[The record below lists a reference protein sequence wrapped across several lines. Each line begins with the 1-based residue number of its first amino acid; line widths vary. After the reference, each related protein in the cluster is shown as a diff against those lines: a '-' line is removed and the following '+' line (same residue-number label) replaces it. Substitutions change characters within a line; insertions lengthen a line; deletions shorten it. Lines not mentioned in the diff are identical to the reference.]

1 MCKGRALEAPDIG
14 DRLGPLLRELIADAE
29 GRGTY
34 EIRDRL
40 AGELTRMAHRLS
52 PELRIA
58 VMAGPALHPATRG
71 MARYTERSAWLAGE
85 LGRPDR
91 TAARRMEEAV
101 AQLSLGLASEL
112 LRQRDPE
119 IAAHDGWHLREL
131 RTVVRLDD
139 GRLDALEVCRI
150 VSTRP
155 GLEQVTLEMYIPAR
169 PGEPDPRPLGGE
181 AAVGGADLRWA
192 DPPREAVVTE
202 EIGSAVSAGSTAARR
217 GTRIHTSDT
226 GAGWHLRAALH
237 LPARTAIRSIRSEGG
252 LITRDSPRGS
262 GRWTARQS
270 TSWKMPRL
278 PKPCNSRSGRRDSP
292 SVSFSPGAPRLRGA
306 VGLRNSSLTQQMH
319 WSIGRHRQHPSEAGP
334 HDQLATTTRTRHRVA
349 THRLEATP

>member
-169 PGEPDPRPLGGE
+169 PGEPDPRPLAERPLSAELIYGGQILP
-181 AAVGGADLRWA
+181 AKQSSRRRSAVLFQPAPLQPGEEHEYILRIQVPAGIFGPHYIFRPERRSDLFDLR
-192 DPPREAVVTE
+192 VV
-202 EIGSAVSAGSTAARR
+202 
-217 GTRIHTSDT
+217 
-226 GAGWHLRAALH
+226 
-237 LPARTAIRSIRSEGG
+237 
-252 LITRDSPRGS
+252 
-262 GRWTARQS
+262 
-270 TSWKMPRL
+270 
-278 PKPCNSRSGRRDSP
+278 
-292 SVSFSPGAPRLRGA
+292 
-306 VGLRNSSLTQQMH
+306 
-319 WSIGRHRQHPSEAGP
+319 
-334 HDQLATTTRTRHRVA
+334 
-349 THRLEATP
+349 